1 MQQRRVSPDSS
12 QKARLYNV
20 IDAEWEL
27 RSMGHA
33 SAVLSKSSA
42 LPAQAFLNSP
52 SMAPIL
58 SELAVGLTFR
68 PGAWKDVLSKN
79 AKPGRSLYIREDPL
93 PLTHKCLE
101 AYQKAFLADMPWAH
115 LMKVPWQRVLRPEI
129 VHLSLSLRAP
139 PF

>member
-1 MQQRRVSPDSS
+1 
-12 QKARLYNV
+12 
-20 IDAEWEL
+20 
-27 RSMGHA
+27 
-33 SAVLSKSSA
+33 
-42 LPAQAFLNSP
+42 
-52 SMAPIL
+52 MAPIL

-79 AKPGRSLYIREDPL
+79 AKPGRSLYIRKDPL
-93 PLTHKCLE
+93 PLTHKRLE